1 MYQEETAFKSALT
14 HTIATAPMQTGH
26 EADWLDWAQRTVTPE
41 ELRWTEFP
49 EHLHEAAVRAGGEMM
64 SRETVLAIAEAGAL
78 HIKTLV
84 ADKNPQ
90 QATHRN
96 LQDGHTRFSGES
108 LAATGEY
115 PYQEILLVQDN
126 GLKFPSHR
134 WPGVTDILAEIRL
147 TDLKNGTLFVEEL
160 RSEQAEFVKNFSHDA
175 YAPFVDSTEKWLTL
189 ALQKTVHVAAEQ
201 GFERIAI
208 ISGSQAAQRA
218 RLEQTAT
225 RLELSFDRTKEVYT
239 LRGKNQDGQPTRF
252 AFGTD
257 RSLQFSATD
266 ARDVLGNLLGDEIT
280 TRLLRQE
287 QVPVKRGYRQTL
299 EGEAIAVGGK
309 EMREFYDRTVPD
321 RLELLTMNL
330 GEWITPEDTQQPA
343 TGNRQVTFAITD
355 ALRTRVLEG
364 QWLFEPHVHGKQQ
377 TTEKT
382 APKQADGLTAAP
394 ASPDFSGCAVPR
406 DAGKLAWEAIGGDLN
421 RLPEII
427 PLLEAQGYRVDQR
440 HLQNLPDNPLVQRD
454 AFLKAV
460 GEKPRTQ
467 EQPRGKTAPG
477 REH

>member
-14 HTIATAPMQTGH
+14 HTIATAPMQTGY

-49 EHLHEAAVRAGGEMM
+49 ERLHEAAVRADGEMM
-64 SRETVLAIAEAGAL
+64 SRETVLAVAEAGAL

-96 LQDGHTRFSGES
+96 LEDGHTRFSGES

-201 GFERIAI
+201 GFERVAI

-218 RLEQTAT
+218 GLEQTAT

-257 RSLQFSATD
+257 SSLQFSATD
-266 ARDVLGNLLGDEIT
+266 ARDVLGTGSG
-280 TRLLRQE
+280 QE
-287 QVPVKRGYRQTL
+287 
-299 EGEAIAVGGK
+299 
-309 EMREFYDRTVPD
+309 
-321 RLELLTMNL
+321 
-330 GEWITPEDTQQPA
+330 
-343 TGNRQVTFAITD
+343 
-355 ALRTRVLEG
+355 
-364 QWLFEPHVHGKQQ
+364 
-377 TTEKT
+377 
-382 APKQADGLTAAP
+382 
-394 ASPDFSGCAVPR
+394 
-406 DAGKLAWEAIGGDLN
+406 
-421 RLPEII
+421 RLP
-427 PLLEAQGYRVDQR
+427 P
-440 HLQNLPDNPLVQRD
+440 N
-454 AFLKAV
+454 
-460 GEKPRTQ
+460 
-467 EQPRGKTAPG
+467 PG
-477 REH
+477 R

>member
-14 HTIATAPMQTGH
+14 HTIATAPMQTGY
-26 EADWLDWAQRTVTPE
+26 EADWLEWAQRTVTPE
-41 ELRWTEFP
+41 ELRWIEFP
-49 EHLHEAAVRAGGEMM
+49 ERLHEAAVRAGGEMM
-64 SRETVLAIAEAGAL
+64 RRETVLAVAEAGVL

-90 QATHRN
+90 QSTHRN
-96 LQDGHTRFSGES
+96 LQDGYTRFSGES
-108 LAATGEY
+108 HAATGEY
-115 PYQEILLVQDN
+115 PYQEILLVQDD
-126 GLKFPSHR
+126 GPGFLSHR
-134 WPGVTDILAEIRL
+134 WPGITDILVEIRL

-160 RSEQAEFVKNFSHDA
+160 RSEQAEVIKNFSHDA

-189 ALQKTVHVAAEQ
+189 ALQKTLHVAAEQ

-218 RLEQTAT
+218 GLEQTAT
-225 RLELSFDRTKEVYT
+225 RLELSFDRESDACT
-239 LRGKNQDGQPTRF
+239 LRGKNQDGRLTRF

-257 RSLQFSATD
+257 SSLRFSATD
-266 ARDVLGNLLGDEIT
+266 ARDVLGNLLGDDVT
-280 TRLLRQE
+280 TRLLRQK
-287 QVPVKRGYRQTL
+287 QVTVEGGYRQTL

-343 TGNRQVTFAITD
+343 TGSRQVTFAITD

-382 APKQADGLTAAP
+382 APKQADGLTVAP
-394 ASPDFSGCAVPR
+394 ASPDFSGCAAPR

-427 PLLEAQGYRVDQR
+427 PVLDAQGYRVDQR
-440 HLQNLPDNPLVQRD
+440 RLQNLPDNAPVQRD

-467 EQPRGKTAPG
+467 EQSRGKTAPG
-477 REH
+477 KER